1 MSTQIPTVWLAAY
14 PRSGVTFLRLV
25 IESLYDVPTYT
36 DKANEWLA
44 TGALF
49 PAGRLYPQ
57 ECNGKPGAFVK
68 THNID
73 HAWGPMPAIHLVRDP
88 RDVLVSYAHF
98 LKDMSGV
105 YGEHWEVLTRC
116 VRGLCPYGTW
126 AQHTVTWLGRPA
138 PRIHFEDLVANPV
151 ETVTK
156 AVDALGLDFK
166 PKSDSVPEFKK
177 LQETHPKF
185 FRSGQSGQ
193 WKEEFP
199 PHLLTVFEGLY
210 GAALR
215 AYVDAF
221 GRESIRGERAE
232 KREVA

>member
-25 IESLYDVPTYT
+25 IESLYGVPTYT
-36 DKANEWLA
+36 DKPDEWVA
-44 TGALF
+44 TGGLF
-49 PAGRLYPQ
+49 PAGRLYPH
-57 ECNGKPGAFVK
+57 ECSGKPGAFVK

-98 LKDMSGV
+98 MKEHGA
-105 YGEHWEVLTRC
+105 YGEHWELLTRC
-116 VRGLCPYGTW
+116 IRGQCNYGTW

-138 PRIHFEDLVANPV
+138 PRIHFDDLVANPV

-156 AVDALGLDFK
+156 AVDALGLGFK
-166 PKSDSVPEFKK
+166 PVSDNVPSFAK
-177 LQETHPKF
+177 LKEEHPKF

-199 PHLLTVFEGLY
+199 PGLLTVFEGLY
-210 GAALR
+210 GAAIR
-215 AYVDAF
+215 AYADAF
-221 GRESIRGERAE
+221 GRKIRGERAE
-232 KREVA
+232 QREVA